1 MGSVIIVDSY
11 WDEGYSAVVLI
22 PVTEDYNGW
31 HGTIT
36 FSHPVLSVTVS
47 KASPRNRYTKLKF
60 LKSLIVCFPTTLS
73 SELAHTCTLN
83 QRIAIANLITLLYS
97 AIRCNR

>member
-1 MGSVIIVDSY
+1 MGSIIIVDSY

-22 PVTEDYNGW
+22 PVTEDYSGW

-47 KASPRNRYTKLKF
+47 KASPVKK
-60 LKSLIVCFPTTLS
+60 
-73 SELAHTCTLN
+73 
-83 QRIAIANLITLLYS
+83 
-97 AIRCNR
+97 

>member
-1 MGSVIIVDSY
+1 MSYGCQYHISCLLYIVQPEGCMGSVIIVDSY

-47 KASPRNRYTKLKF
+47 KASPVKK
-60 LKSLIVCFPTTLS
+60 
-73 SELAHTCTLN
+73 
-83 QRIAIANLITLLYS
+83 
-97 AIRCNR
+97 